1 MQDFA
6 QQAGDKATRC
16 HDTSS
21 LPPRWGHQPVF
32 PRAPKCRAFKRPPE
46 TEDQILEGHMG
57 VTRPH
62 PGPPPS
68 SGSQS
73 KGCSQDAPGSTM
85 RLLRTQSQTLGH
97 RPCRLG
103 RGPPL
108 QTRHPVLCQG
118 CRHSGARKPVGDTER
133 GLTPHQVVCHIS
145 SPGSPR
151 WPWFH
156 PQSEEA
162 PADPQTRGSQQPLR
176 DSRVHLFFPH

>member
-62 PGPPPS
+62 PALGVKAKAAARMP
-68 SGSQS
+68 Q
-73 KGCSQDAPGSTM
+73 AP
-85 RLLRTQSQTLGH
+85 R
-97 RPCRLG
+97 
-103 RGPPL
+103 
-108 QTRHPVLCQG
+108 
-118 CRHSGARKPVGDTER
+118 
-133 GLTPHQVVCHIS
+133 
-145 SPGSPR
+145 
-151 WPWFH
+151 
-156 PQSEEA
+156 
-162 PADPQTRGSQQPLR
+162 
-176 DSRVHLFFPH
+176 